1 MAGQVVWLLL
11 VPMILAVEIAFFV
24 GISVPVANVLTR
36 LRANYL
42 PHAVSLDHVM
52 EAGREPSRPS
62 LWGLLF
68 AWRHYENPKIGPNIR
83 TFIPVSYTHL
93 TLPTSDLV

>member
-1 MAGQVVWLLL
+1 MPRTVMASLAVKVVWLLL

-62 LWGLLF
+62 LWGLSLLHF
-68 AWRHYENPKIGPNIR
+68 SEPTRR
-83 TFIPVSYTHL
+83 TTIS
-93 TLPTSDLV
+93 